1 MISMPAMYI
10 LFTNNEFNP
19 GTKKKVLKLMVFCH
33 FVQFCISYFSK
44 DAATIV
50 NHKVHAK
57 GWHTI
62 NLKIKSNFLIWSI
75 GFVCKPQSKYPV
87 LHEGVFVGT
96 GFLFLGRLGSRAST
110 EKKVGGQL
118 WAILEGV
125 FFMFWGAKKDSKF
138 FWKPHSVR
146 TKKLHNTEKANFLG
160 MRKFSNL
167 NVLHK
172 GFLMQDW
179 VFRLGCKL
187 L

>member
-110 EKKVGGQL
+110 EKKVWVDYEQL
-118 WAILEGV
+118 LRFAV
-125 FFMFWGAKKDSKF
+125 FHGLRGKKNVKF
-138 FWKPHSVR
+138 ALKVLLCPH
-146 TKKLHNTEKANFLG
+146 
-160 MRKFSNL
+160 
-167 NVLHK
+167 
-172 GFLMQDW
+172 
-179 VFRLGCKL
+179 
-187 L
+187 

>member
-1 MISMPAMYI
+1 
-10 LFTNNEFNP
+10 
-19 GTKKKVLKLMVFCH
+19 MVFCH

-110 EKKVGGQL
+110 EKKLGANYEQFWRAFFSCFGGQKKIQNFFENPIASAL
-118 WAILEGV
+118 KSCTIQFFSFLLLFLPPKTWKGQFFRDAQILQ
-125 FFMFWGAKKDSKF
+125 FKC
-138 FWKPHSVR
+138 
-146 TKKLHNTEKANFLG
+146 TT
-160 MRKFSNL
+160 
-167 NVLHK
+167 
-172 GFLMQDW
+172 
-179 VFRLGCKL
+179 
-187 L
+187 